1 MRCDDCRDECAMIGP
16 ELDARIAEEVMG
28 WRRAVML
35 SGQPL
40 YPPGM
45 AREANVFG
53 HTVPEYS
60 TSIAAAWE
68 VVEKLRNWPG
78 GHWWLHLWQ
87 VAGVREEWR
96 ASFTFGGMA
105 AVHPKLEA
113 TANTAPLA
121 ICLAA
126 LKAMGKP

>member
-1 MRCDDCRDECAMIGP
+1 MGYVMNETKAGR
-16 ELDARIAEEVMG
+16 ELDRAIAEKVMG
-28 WRRAVML
+28 RKVTWDAPDVL
-35 SGQPL
+35 LPG
-40 YPPGM
+40 PPDND
-45 AREANVFG
+45 APN
-53 HTVPEYS
+53 YS
-60 TSIAAAWE
+60 TSIDAAWE